1 MSPHLA
7 LAPVL
12 VVLLSS
18 APASLGGSL
27 DLVEL
32 NTVQYNVEILDT
44 PVADLATAEEDKE
57 VRMQTQYPIYPNCN
71 LFSYIVCSGVSNLIL
86 YNSMRM
92 SSQRQ
97 HRHYSLEH
105 Y

>member
-12 VVLLSS
+12 VVLLAS

-57 VRMQTQYPIYPNCN
+57 VRMQTQHPAPIYQDRRVD
-71 LFSYIVCSGVSNLIL
+71 SVV
-86 YNSMRM
+86 MDR
-92 SSQRQ
+92 
-97 HRHYSLEH
+97 
-105 Y
+105 

>member
-1 MSPHLA
+1 MSPPLA
-7 LAPVL
+7 LATVL
-12 VVLLSS
+12 VVLLAA

-57 VRMQTQYPIYPNCN
+57 VRIISQSHPFIPIVTFFHT
-71 LFSYIVCSGVSNLIL
+71 LLVCIGVYNLIL
-86 YNSMRM
+86 FN
-92 SSQRQ
+92 
-97 HRHYSLEH
+97 LN
-105 Y
+105 

>member
-1 MSPHLA
+1 MSPPLA
-7 LAPVL
+7 LAPVFL
-12 VVLLSS
+12 VLLAS

-57 VRMQTQYPIYPNCN
+57 VRIISQSHPFIPIVTFFHTLP
-71 LFSYIVCSGVSNLIL
+71 
-86 YNSMRM
+86 SMHWRF
-92 SSQRQ
+92 
-97 HRHYSLEH
+97 
-105 Y
+105 

>member
-7 LAPVL
+7 LAPVFL
-12 VVLLSS
+12 VLLAS

-57 VRMQTQYPIYPNCN
+57 VRMQTHNIPPIYPDRHSC
-71 LFSYIVCSGVSNLIL
+71 LVCSGVSNCFCFT
-86 YNSMRM
+86 M
-92 SSQRQ
+92 SW
-97 HRHYSLEH
+97 HLVLGFLTPFA
-105 Y
+105 

>member
-7 LAPVL
+7 LATVF
-12 VVLLSS
+12 VVLLTS

-57 VRMQTQYPIYPNCN
+57 VRMQSQYPTN
-71 LFSYIVCSGVSNLIL
+71 LSKPTLIPCL
-86 YNSMRM
+86 QWRF
-92 SSQRQ
+92 
-97 HRHYSLEH
+97 
-105 Y
+105 

>member
-12 VVLLSS
+12 VVLLAST
-18 APASLGGSL
+18 PASLGGSL

-44 PVADLATAEEDKE
+44 PVADLATAQEDKE
-57 VRMQTQYPIYPNCN
+57 VRMQTQCPSPHIYPT
-71 LFSYIVCSGVSNLIL
+71 CSGVSNFNLF
-86 YNSMRM
+86 
-92 SSQRQ
+92 
-97 HRHYSLEH
+97 YSVRPGTSHLVLDLFSPFA
-105 Y
+105 

>member
-1 MSPHLA
+1 MSPHLT

-12 VVLLSS
+12 VVLLAS

-57 VRMQTQYPIYPNCN
+57 VRTISQSHPFIQTDT
-71 LFSYIVCSGVSNLIL
+71 
-86 YNSMRM
+86 
-92 SSQRQ
+92 
-97 HRHYSLEH
+97 HT
-105 Y
+105 

>member
-12 VVLLSS
+12 VVLLAS
-18 APASLGGSL
+18 APGSLGGSL

-57 VRMQTQYPIYPNCN
+57 VRMQTTA
-71 LFSYIVCSGVSNLIL
+71 
-86 YNSMRM
+86 
-92 SSQRQ
+92 
-97 HRHYSLEH
+97 SLNAVLRA
-105 Y
+105 

>member
-12 VVLLSS
+12 VILLAA

-27 DLVEL
+27 DLAEL

-57 VRMQTQYPIYPNCN
+57 VRMQ
-71 LFSYIVCSGVSNLIL
+71 
-86 YNSMRM
+86 
-92 SSQRQ
+92 
-97 HRHYSLEH
+97 
-105 Y
+105 

>member
-7 LAPVL
+7 LATVFL
-12 VVLLSS
+12 VLLAST
-18 APASLGGSL
+18 PASLGGSL

-57 VRMQTQYPIYPNCN
+57 VRIISQFHPFIT
-71 LFSYIVCSGVSNLIL
+71 IVTFFHTLPSMKITIVMTLI
-86 YNSMRM
+86 
-92 SSQRQ
+92 
-97 HRHYSLEH
+97 HE
-105 Y
+105 

>member
-12 VVLLSS
+12 VVLLAS

-57 VRMQTQYPIYPNCN
+57 VRMQMQ
-71 LFSYIVCSGVSNLIL
+71 
-86 YNSMRM
+86 
-92 SSQRQ
+92 
-97 HRHYSLEH
+97 
-105 Y
+105 

>member
-1 MSPHLA
+1 MSPPLA

-12 VVLLSS
+12 VVLLAST
-18 APASLGGSL
+18 PASLGGSL

-57 VRMQTQYPIYPNCN
+57 VSIISQSHPFIPIVTFFHTLP
-71 LFSYIVCSGVSNLIL
+71 
-86 YNSMRM
+86 SMHWRF
-92 SSQRQ
+92 
-97 HRHYSLEH
+97 
-105 Y
+105 